1 METFFRPRCTNPS
14 GALKPSLVEWKLA
27 DVLGEGLGEG
37 PLKPSLVEWKR
48 RRGGGVFCLSQ
59 ALETFLSGMETV
71 QVRVRVRQDRPLETF
86 LSGLDK
92 ELERSCPK
100 NPRDT
105 RKSSGKAS

>member
-1 METFFRPRCTNPS
+1 METPEHVVRQ
-14 GALKPSLVEWKLA
+14 LVEA
-27 DVLGEGLGEG
+27 
-37 PLKPSLVEWKR
+37 R
-48 RRGGGVFCLSQ
+48 
-59 ALETFLSGMETV
+59 LETFLSGMETV